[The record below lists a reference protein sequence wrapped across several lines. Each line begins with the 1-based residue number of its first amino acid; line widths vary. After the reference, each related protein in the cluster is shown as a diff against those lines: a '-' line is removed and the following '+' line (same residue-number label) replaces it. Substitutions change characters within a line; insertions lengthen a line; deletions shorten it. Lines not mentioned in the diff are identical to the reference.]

1 MPAPDLYPLTAS
13 DPPRIGGFWLDAR
26 VAAHESGTGFLAHST
41 TPRADGR
48 SDVIL
53 VQLNSGAAEDPAA
66 RDRFAGVIND
76 LHIDDVVARGG
87 DGQADGRLGRRFVDE
102 STGAPPA
109 ANPREP
115 APWVALAADGTDGP
129 VRVADGLLREV
140 QLADVAPQ
148 GTPSGPDYQL
158 PWIQRIAPGLTRMW
172 PLPWPGRFDRAGW
185 VSILISWL
193 LMLLLAALAV
203 LIAILIFRNEP
214 PQQPP
219 PIIQPTQGGGSGS
232 GSPQSQEPSD
242 GQDSTS
248 PQPSDGGSQSGSPEP
263 SGQDSGSASP
273 SESRSPSPGGESSG
287 PGAPTTRSRL

>member
-109 ANPREP
+109 ATRASPPPGWRWPPTAPTARCGWPTGCCARSSSPMSPPR
-115 APWVALAADGTDGP
+115 AP
-129 VRVADGLLREV
+129 
-140 QLADVAPQ
+140 
-148 GTPSGPDYQL
+148 
-158 PWIQRIAPGLTRMW
+158 
-172 PLPWPGRFDRAGW
+172 RAGRIT
-185 VSILISWL
+185 SS
-193 LMLLLAALAV
+193 
-203 LIAILIFRNEP
+203 P
-214 PQQPP
+214 
-219 PIIQPTQGGGSGS
+219 GSSGS
-232 GSPQSQEPSD
+232 H
-242 GQDSTS
+242 
-248 PQPSDGGSQSGSPEP
+248 
-263 SGQDSGSASP
+263 
-273 SESRSPSPGGESSG
+273 PG
-287 PGAPTTRSRL
+287 